1 MKNADFRTPLSR
13 ARGLGSAK
21 HGVSHWLSERVGAVA
36 LVPLIIWGA
45 YAVILLAGLDYY
57 GAVAWIGQP
66 VNATLMILTIAI
78 AFTHMVSGVRVVVED
93 YIHKTFT
100 KAALLLLNAGI
111 ALLAGA
117 LAIFSILKVALG
129 GA

>member
-1 MKNADFRTPLSR
+1 MSFRTPLST

-21 HGVSHWLSERVGAVA
+21 HGVGHWLSERVAAVA
-36 LVPLIIWGA
+36 LVPLVIWGA
-45 YAVILLAGLDYY
+45 FAVIVLARLDYY
-57 GAVAWIGQP
+57 GAVAWISEP

-78 AFTHMVSGVRVVVED
+78 SFMHMQSGVRVIVED
-93 YIHKTFT
+93 YVYTHLG
-100 KAALLLLNAGI
+100 KAAC
-111 ALLAGA
+111 LLANLFISGLFGA